1 MKRVLSYLVLSF
13 ISALSLYFCL
23 LSINFININLI
34 KNHKSLISILLLTT
48 FLFLLLIF
56 IFSNVKKYALPGTRV
71 YVDVYKEENFGVF
84 SNV

>member
-34 KNHKSLISILLLTT
+34 KNHSMKTR
-48 FLFLLLIF
+48 
-56 IFSNVKKYALPGTRV
+56 KYPFTYRCSAIKLNRVVPTRRQGGSHE
-71 YVDVYKEENFGVF
+71 KEKT
-84 SNV
+84 